1 MEAGIV
7 FLIVLFVL
15 GFCWL
20 FYWAGS
26 ALAKKYDMDPIL
38 WGILCVLLG
47 IWGIV
52 ILIVAGELKGGG
64 KPFDSKKEVH
74 HYYHDK
80 KEDK

>member
-7 FLIVLFVL
+7 FLIVLFIL
-15 GFCWL
+15 GFCGL
-20 FYWAGS
+20 FYWAGCS
-26 ALAKKYDMDPIL
+26 LAKKYDMDPVL

-47 IWGIV
+47 VWGIL
-52 ILIVAGELKGGG
+52 ILVLVGMPKSGNLL
-64 KPFDSKKEVH
+64 DSKKEVH